1 MVLTIAAFVL
11 ALSLLIA
18 IHEYGH
24 YRMAVACGVK
34 VLRFSIGFGPVLL
47 RWTSQKSGTEFALS
61 ALPLGGYVKM
71 LDEREAPVATQERH
85 RAFNVQPLRSR
96 VLIVAAGPLANL
108 GLAVLLYAVLNWGG
122 VQMAVPVL
130 GMPVPGSIA
139 EQAGVVGGERV
150 SRAGFD
156 APDLAPDDLQSVR
169 SFEDLTWL
177 LSQAALAGR
186 DVRLL
191 LDDGT
196 QLRLG
201 LAQLNAREV
210 DADLFER
217 IGLMAPLSK
226 PEIGDVLPEGAA
238 QAAGLR
244 TGDLVLSVDD
254 LPVRDSR
261 QLRELIRASAPDGVA
276 QVQRWRVDRAG
287 QFLVL
292 EVRPDVVVQ
301 PVGGAEQRQAGRT
314 VGRIGAYIGAQPE
327 MLTVRYGP
335 LEGLWQGV
343 VKTWDVSAMTLK
355 TLGRM
360 VIGEASLKNLSGP
373 LTIADYAGRS
383 ASLGLSAYLLFLA
396 LISVS
401 LGVLNLL
408 PLPLLDGGHLMYYL
422 WEGLTGRPV
431 SEAGQA
437 RLQRVGV
444 FVLVLMMSIAL
455 VNDVTR
461 LFG

>member
-1 MVLTIAAFVL
+1 LLTIAAFVL

-71 LDEREAPVATQERH
+71 LDEREAPVAFQERH
-85 RAFNVQPLRSR
+85 RAFNVQLLRSR

-108 GLAVLLYAVLNWGG
+108 GLAVLLYAVLNWSG
-122 VQMAVPVL
+122 VQMAAPVL
-130 GMPVPGSIA
+130 GMPVPGSVA
-139 EQAGVVGGERV
+139 AQAGLLGGERV
-150 SRAGFD
+150 ARAGFD
-156 APDLAPDDLQSVR
+156 APDMEDDDLQAVR
-169 SFEDLTWL
+169 SFEDLSWL
-177 LSQAALAGR
+177 LSQAALDGR
-186 DVRLL
+186 DARLL
-191 LDDGT
+191 LDDGA
-196 QLRLG
+196 QVRLG
-201 LAQLNAREV
+201 LAALKAREA
-210 DADLFER
+210 DAELMAR
-217 IGLMAPLSK
+217 IGLTGPRSN
-226 PEIGDVLPEGAA
+226 PQIGEVLVDGAA
-238 QAAGLR
+238 RAAGLR
-244 TGDLVLSVDD
+244 AGDLVLSVDD
-254 LPVRDSR
+254 MPMRDGR
-261 QLRELIRASAPDGVA
+261 QLRELIRASAVDGVA
-276 QVQRWRVDRAG
+276 RTQRWRIDRAG
-287 QFLVL
+287 QTLVL
-292 EVRPDVVVQ
+292 EVRPDVVAQ
-301 PVGGAEQRQAGRT
+301 DAEGDAQRRPGDT
-314 VGRIGAYIGAQPE
+314 IGRIGAYIGSPPE
-327 MLTVRYGP
+327 MLMVRYGP
-335 LEGLWQGV
+335 FEGLWQGI
-343 VKTWDVSAMTLK
+343 VKTWDVSVLTLK

-444 FVLVLMMSIAL
+444 FVLALMMSIAL

-461 LFG
+461 LLG